1 MTVAPSAS
9 LSRSRAWACVSVS
22 CPFPGGALLMP
33 GRGGGADP
41 AHPVRRAGR
50 RAAAGAR
57 PGPGGVLSAGHCGM
71 RAPSAP
77 ASRHKAA
84 ALRAG
89 RLIGPPSEVPSKMPH
104 AWASRPARPTASS
117 RSPVTCGGLLVP
129 GEVALS
135 GVVPGSSGELG
146 DQEPVSSRRETI
158 LIHRA
163 RIERASGYLKQA
175 GKLSRQL
182 CSRVA
187 VGSDIP
193 GCQPPTG
200 TASRELS
207 PGSQKHGVKT
217 GGQGWVASI
226 R

>member
-1 MTVAPSAS
+1 VLIRRIRLGGPAAVRRLARGLGPAAS
-9 LSRSRAWACVSVS
+9 FGGPRRDEGLVGPGEPAQGRR
-22 CPFPGGALLMP
+22 PGGRA
-33 GRGGGADP
+33 
-41 AHPVRRAGR
+41 AHRAGPLTRPR
-50 RAAAGAR
+50 RCRIPGPAGR
-57 PGPGGVLSAGHCGM
+57 PGLRTFAEFGH
-71 RAPSAP
+71 R
-77 ASRHKAA
+77 
-84 ALRAG
+84 
-89 RLIGPPSEVPSKMPH
+89 
-104 AWASRPARPTASS
+104 
-117 RSPVTCGGLLVP
+117 GGLLVR
-129 GEVALS
+129 GEVAPS
-135 GVVPGSSGELG
+135 GVVPGGSGELG
-146 DQEPVSSRRETI
+146 DQKPVSSRHETI
-158 LIHRA
+158 LIHRT

-193 GCQPPTG
+193 GCQPPAG